1 MTKTFKNLF
10 FIILGNL
17 LYTIGVN
24 LFIVPMGL
32 YSGGVYGLCQLLR
45 TWLDIY
51 FDFPNIDVAG
61 ILFFIVN
68 IPLFFM
74 AYKHLG
80 KKFFIS
86 TIISVLI
93 SNIMLT
99 FIIFKKSVI
108 NDSLTNCIIGGIIS
122 GVGAGMILRAGS
134 SGGGTEIIGMYLIKK
149 EKKIS
154 IGQINLA
161 INFLVYGICSIVFS
175 LDIAIYSILF
185 SAISSIALDKLHEQT
200 IKVNALI
207 FTDNYSIAKGIET
220 KLERGSTSWE
230 GKGDYTGNKKY
241 IISTVISKYEENDL
255 KNIVREL
262 DKNAF
267 VIINRNV
274 DVFGY
279 IENRLD
285 A

>member
-99 FIIFKKSVI
+99 FIIFEKSVI